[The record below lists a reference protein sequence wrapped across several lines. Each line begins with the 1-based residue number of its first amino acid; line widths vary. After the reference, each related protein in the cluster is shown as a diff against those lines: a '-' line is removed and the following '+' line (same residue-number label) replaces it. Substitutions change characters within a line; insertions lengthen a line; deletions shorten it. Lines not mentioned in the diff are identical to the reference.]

1 MNPPILIPR
10 SAPRTTRSP
19 SFLASSLS
27 TPRVLRCFFAALAL
41 EIDLK
46 ANPTHSPSRPPPYP
60 LISTTEIMAPRR
72 SSTRGGSSNQSNTR
86 ASASRI
92 RKNTRSRQPPS
103 RYGQLI
109 DPSSPAID
117 TSAANYTASDSV
129 ETNPSTPEYSH
140 TPPSNT
146 RTLSRSP
153 ISQRTRG
160 PHTELPRSPSVLE
173 TRPSPTPPSEASI
186 NLSTMRELLRSHEQ
200 DIVDRVVL
208 QLRTQPPSQPST
220 IPPDQLASHYPA
232 LGTQPVP
239 HYSVPGTQPVVAN
252 PTLIRIAELETQLAE
267 LRAANQR
274 DQPLAESRPPGTS
287 YPTQIP
293 IRGEGESAS
302 GIVDSVKTLF
312 PGVERSTLVQIIEN
326 RFKPTNIYRLLA
338 SEKERA
344 ETHRTINIGGV
355 EFEQPERDGK
365 ESEYR
370 MSSFFKAWAAYCG
383 ILIKLGPQ
391 ALQGELATSLCIY
404 TMNLYDLLEKYTWE
418 GVKSYHFQFHRKQV
432 ASGKG
437 IFQPTEWRQLDSQL
451 IASKCFA
458 HPAPRLSWSQ
468 TPKLPSGNTRI
479 SSTISYP
486 PAERRSNYPLPTTIP
501 LNGIVPGSSL
511 SVPAAQPCR
520 NWNYRECK
528 LTQCRYQH
536 SCISCGSSH
545 RASQCTL
552 GNNSS
557 SYTPRNPQP
566 GR

>member
-1 MNPPILIPR
+1 MLSQRGVLAQLRGSVNPPILIPR

-46 ANPTHSPSRPPPYP
+46 ANPTHPSSRPPPYP

-146 RTLSRSP
+146 RILSRSP
-153 ISQRTRG
+153 ISQRTTG
-160 PHTELPRSPSVLE
+160 PHTEPPRSPSVLG

-186 NLSTMRELLRSHEQ
+186 NLSTMRELLRSHKQ

-302 GIVDSVKTLF
+302 GIVDSVETLF

-404 TMNLYDLLEKYTWE
+404 TINLYDLLEKYTSE
-418 GVKSYHFQFHRKQV
+418 GVKSYHFQFH
-432 ASGKG
+432 
-437 IFQPTEWRQLDSQL
+437 
-451 IASKCFA
+451 
-458 HPAPRLSWSQ
+458 
-468 TPKLPSGNTRI
+468 
-479 SSTISYP
+479 
-486 PAERRSNYPLPTTIP
+486 
-501 LNGIVPGSSL
+501 
-511 SVPAAQPCR
+511 
-520 NWNYRECK
+520 
-528 LTQCRYQH
+528 
-536 SCISCGSSH
+536 
-545 RASQCTL
+545 
-552 GNNSS
+552 
-557 SYTPRNPQP
+557 
-566 GR
+566 